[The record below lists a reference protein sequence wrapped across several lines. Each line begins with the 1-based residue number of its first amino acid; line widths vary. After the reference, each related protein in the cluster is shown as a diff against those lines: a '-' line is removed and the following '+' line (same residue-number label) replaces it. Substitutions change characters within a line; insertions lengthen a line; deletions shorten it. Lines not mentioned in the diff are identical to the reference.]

1 MGYGSALERLTDDIC
16 DPPIMMNK
24 DGTVTL
30 PEGPGLG
37 VTLSEEKLRKYTDTA
52 ALTI

>member
-1 MGYGSALERLTDDIC
+1 MSKE
-16 DPPIMMNK
+16 MNK

-37 VTLSEEKLRKYTDTA
+37 VKLSEEKLRRYTDTTA
-52 ALTI
+52 WSV